1 MDMRRTLTLLFVLL
15 FCTIAV
21 QAAEKTW
28 HLVTDKGDAIELS
41 NVSYLL
47 AASTESFD
55 IVCKDGTTIN
65 GVSGIS
71 LEERESTGVKSINT
85 GEAMFSQVVGD
96 QIYISYAKA
105 GTTAEV
111 LSLSGITHVSQ
122 SLTDGQNVINVS
134 KLRSGTYILKIGDTS
149 IKFIKK

>member
-15 FCTIAV
+15 FSTIAV

-47 AASTESFD
+47 AVSTESFD

-71 LEERESTGVKSINT
+71 LEERESTGIKPINT

-111 LSLSGITHVSQ
+111 LSLSGIIHVSQ

>member
-1 MDMRRTLTLLFVLL
+1 MGRLLSLFLTLLLSITV
-15 FCTIAV
+15 V

-111 LSLSGITHVSQ
+111 LSLSGIVYVSQ
-122 SLTDGQNVINVS
+122 TLTDGQNIISVTQ
-134 KLRSGTYILKIGDTS
+134 LRSGTYILKVGDTS
-149 IKFIKK
+149 IKFIKR

>member
-1 MDMRRTLTLLFVLL
+1 MRTKSFALIAMLLYIL
-15 FCTIAV
+15 AV

-47 AASTESFD
+47 AASTESLD

-71 LEERESTGVKSINT
+71 LEERESTGIKPINT

-111 LSLSGITHVSQ
+111 LSLSGIIHVSQ

>member
-1 MDMRRTLTLLFVLL
+1 MGRLLSLFLTLLLSITV
-15 FCTIAV
+15 V

-71 LEERESTGVKSINT
+71 LEERESTGLKPLNT
-85 GEAMFSQVVGD
+85 GEAMFSQLVGD
-96 QIYISYAKA
+96 QIYISHAKA

-111 LSLSGITHVSQ
+111 LSLSGIVYVSQ
-122 SLTDGQNVINVS
+122 TLTDGQNVINVS
-134 KLRSGTYILKIGDTS
+134 KLRSGTYILKIDGTS
-149 IKFIKK
+149 VKFIKK

>member
-1 MDMRRTLTLLFVLL
+1 MRSILTLLLL
-15 FCTIAV
+15 FSLTTV

-28 HLVTDKGDAIELS
+28 HLITDKGDAIELS

-71 LEERESTGVKSINT
+71 LAEREPTGIKPINT
-85 GEAMFSQVVGD
+85 GDAMFSQVVGD
-96 QIYISYAKA
+96 QIYISHAKA
-105 GTTAEV
+105 GTTAETR
-111 LSLSGITHVSQ
+111 G
-122 SLTDGQNVINVS
+122 
-134 KLRSGTYILKIGDTS
+134 K
-149 IKFIKK
+149 

>member
-1 MDMRRTLTLLFVLL
+1 MGRLLSLFLTLLLSITV
-15 FCTIAV
+15 V

-28 HLVTDKGDAIELS
+28 HLITDKGDAIELS

-65 GVSGIS
+65 GVSGIL
-71 LEERESTGVKSINT
+71 LEEREPTGVNPINN
-85 GEAMFSQVVGD
+85 GDAMFSQVVGD
-96 QIYISYAKA
+96 QIYISHAKA

-111 LSLSGITHVSQ
+111 LSLSGIIHVSQ
-122 SLTDGQNVINVS
+122 TLTDGQNIINVS
-134 KLRSGTYILKIGDTS
+134 KLRSGTYILKVGETS

>member
-1 MDMRRTLTLLFVLL
+1 MRTKSFALIAMLLYIL
-15 FCTIAV
+15 AV

-41 NVSYLL
+41 TVSYLL
-47 AASTESFD
+47 AASTESLD

-71 LEERESTGVKSINT
+71 LEERESTGIKPINT

-111 LSLSGITHVSQ
+111 LSLSGIIHVSQ

>member
-1 MDMRRTLTLLFVLL
+1 MGRLLSLFLTLLLSITV
-15 FCTIAV
+15 V

-55 IVCKDGTTIN
+55 IVCKDGTTVN

-111 LSLSGITHVSQ
+111 LSLSGIVYVSQ
-122 SLTDGQNVINVS
+122 TLTDGQNIISVTQ
-134 KLRSGTYILKIGDTS
+134 LRSGTYILKVGDPS
-149 IKFIKK
+149 IKFIKR

>member
-1 MDMRRTLTLLFVLL
+1 MGRLLSLFLTMLLSITV
-15 FCTIAV
+15 V

-71 LEERESTGVKSINT
+71 LEERESTGLKPLNT

-96 QIYISYAKA
+96 QIYISHSKA

-111 LSLSGITHVSQ
+111 LSLSGIVYVSQ
-122 SLTDGQNVINVS
+122 TLTDGQNVINVS
-134 KLRSGTYILKIGDTS
+134 QLRSGTYILKVGDTS
-149 IKFIKK
+149 IKFIKR

>member
-1 MDMRRTLTLLFVLL
+1 MRSILTLLLL
-15 FCTIAV
+15 LSLTTV

-28 HLVTDKGDAIELS
+28 HLITDKGDAIELS

-71 LEERESTGVKSINT
+71 LEERESTGIKPINT
-85 GEAMFSQVVGD
+85 GDAMLSQVVGD
-96 QIYISYAKA
+96 QIYISHAKA

-111 LSLSGITHVSQ
+111 LSLSGTIHISQ
-122 SLTDGQNVINVS
+122 TMTDSQNVINVS
-134 KLRSGTYILKIGDTS
+134 KLRSGTYILKVGETS

>member
-1 MDMRRTLTLLFVLL
+1 MGRLLSLFLTLLLSITV
-15 FCTIAV
+15 V

-55 IVCKDGTTIN
+55 IVCKDGTTVN

-111 LSLSGITHVSQ
+111 LSLSGIVYVSQ
-122 SLTDGQNVINVS
+122 TLTDGQNIISVTQ
-134 KLRSGTYILKIGDTS
+134 LRSGTYILKVGDTS
-149 IKFIKK
+149 IKFIKR

>member
-1 MDMRRTLTLLFVLL
+1 MGRLLSLFLTLLLSITV
-15 FCTIAV
+15 V

-55 IVCKDGTTIN
+55 IVCKDGTTVN

-111 LSLSGITHVSQ
+111 LSLSGIVYVSQ
-122 SLTDGQNVINVS
+122 TLTDGQNIISVTQ
-134 KLRSGTYILKIGDTS
+134 LRSGTYILKVGDTS

>member
-15 FCTIAV
+15 FSTIAV

-55 IVCKDGTTIN
+55 IVCKDGTTVN

>member
-1 MDMRRTLTLLFVLL
+1 MRSILTLLLLLSLSVL
-15 FCTIAV
+15 

-111 LSLSGITHVSQ
+111 LSLSGIVYVSQ
-122 SLTDGQNVINVS
+122 TLTDGQNIISVTQ
-134 KLRSGTYILKIGDTS
+134 LRSGTYILKVGDTS

>member
-1 MDMRRTLTLLFVLL
+1 MGRRLNLLLTLLLSLTV
-15 FCTIAV
+15 V

-28 HLVTDKGDAIELS
+28 HLITDKGDAIELS

-55 IVCKDGTTIN
+55 IVCKDGTTVN

>member
-1 MDMRRTLTLLFVLL
+1 MRTKSFALIAMLLYIL
-15 FCTIAV
+15 AV

-47 AASTESFD
+47 AASTESLD

-71 LEERESTGVKSINT
+71 LEERESTGIKPINT

-111 LSLSGITHVSQ
+111 LSLSGIIHVSQ
-122 SLTDGQNVINVS
+122 TLTDGQNIINVS
-134 KLRSGTYILKIGDTS
+134 KLRSGTYILKVGETS

>member
-1 MDMRRTLTLLFVLL
+1 MGRLLSLFLTLLLSTTV
-15 FCTIAV
+15 I

-47 AASTESFD
+47 AASTESLD

-71 LEERESTGVKSINT
+71 LEERESTGIKPINT

-111 LSLSGITHVSQ
+111 LSLSGIIHVSQ

>member
-15 FCTIAV
+15 FSTIAV

-28 HLVTDKGDAIELS
+28 HLITDKGDAIELS

-55 IVCKDGTTIN
+55 IVCKDGTTVN

>member
-1 MDMRRTLTLLFVLL
+1 MRKLTFLLALLFS
-15 FCTIAV
+15 TTAV

-28 HLVTDKGDAIELS
+28 HLITDKGDAIELS

-55 IVCKDGTTIN
+55 IVCKDGTTIS

-71 LEERESTGVKSINT
+71 LEEREPTGIKPIKN
-85 GEAMFSQVVGD
+85 GDAMLSQVVGD
-96 QIYISYAKA
+96 QIYISHAKA

-111 LSLSGITHVSQ
+111 LSLSGTIHISQ
-122 SLTDGQNVINVS
+122 TMTDSQNVINVS
-134 KLRSGTYILKIGDTS
+134 KLRSGTYILKVGETS

>member
-1 MDMRRTLTLLFVLL
+1 MGRLLSLFLTLLLSITV
-15 FCTIAV
+15 V

-111 LSLSGITHVSQ
+111 LSLSGIVYVSQ
-122 SLTDGQNVINVS
+122 TLTDGQNIISVTQ
-134 KLRSGTYILKIGDTS
+134 LRSGTYILKVGDTS

>member
-15 FCTIAV
+15 FSTIAV

-55 IVCKDGTTIN
+55 IVCKDGTTVN

-96 QIYISYAKA
+96 QIYISHAKA

-111 LSLSGITHVSQ
+111 LSLSGVIHVSQ
-122 SLTDGQNVINVS
+122 AMTDGQNIINVS

>member
-1 MDMRRTLTLLFVLL
+1 MGRRLNLLLTLLLSLTV
-15 FCTIAV
+15 V

-28 HLVTDKGDAIELS
+28 HLITDKGDAIELS

-55 IVCKDGTTIN
+55 IVCKDRTTVN

>member
-1 MDMRRTLTLLFVLL
+1 MRSILTLLLL
-15 FCTIAV
+15 FSLTTV

-28 HLVTDKGDAIELS
+28 HLITDKGDAIELS

-71 LEERESTGVKSINT
+71 LAEREPTGIKPINT
-85 GEAMFSQVVGD
+85 DDAMFSQVVGD
-96 QIYISYAKA
+96 QIFISHVKA

-111 LSLSGITHVSQ
+111 LSLSGIIHVSQ
-122 SLTDGQNVINVS
+122 TLADGQNIINVS
-134 KLRSGTYILKIGDTS
+134 KLRSGTYILKVGETS

>member
-1 MDMRRTLTLLFVLL
+1 MGRLLSLFLTLLLSITV
-15 FCTIAV
+15 V

-65 GVSGIS
+65 GVLAIS
-71 LEERESTGVKSINT
+71 VEERESTGLKPLNT
-85 GEAMFSQVVGD
+85 GEAMFSQLVGD
-96 QIYISYAKA
+96 QIYISHAKV

-111 LSLSGITHVSQ
+111 LSISGIVYVSQ
-122 SLTDGQNVINVS
+122 ALTDGQNIINVS
-134 KLRSGTYILKIGDTS
+134 QLRSGTYILKIDGTS